1 MSVPQKSLSVEST
14 GRETKNEANKR
25 KEGIKSR
32 LKSGELRLLKLKR
45 PQAYIGLAHNIAE
58 KDNDEAGLPVYLP
71 YRKCTKCWMIY
82 SKGSSAQTFKT
93 HHAKEHGA
101 SQNAAKEST

>member
-1 MSVPQKSLSVEST
+1 MRNCEFGTMANS

-58 KDNDEAGLPVYLP
+58 KDNDEAGLPVYLS
-71 YRKCTKCWMIY
+71 YRKCTKCWIHY
-82 SKGSSAQTFKT
+82 KATFLCPAYRDKQYLT
-93 HHAKEHGA
+93 RQ
-101 SQNAAKEST
+101 SY